1 MVNIFITDKCP
12 EVSAYNLC
20 YRHVVKMILEC
31 AQLLS
36 TTHRYFDDNNANEM
50 GLYKA
55 SHINHPSAKW
65 CRESADN
72 YLWVYNHMVAL
83 GDIYLMQTGKQHKSI
98 KQIGEQL
105 GNSPAGII
113 RYGLTPFVAVVP
125 DYINSKQ
132 INVFDKYKLTL
143 IEKYKE
149 WATRE
154 KPLSVEFPIA
164 TPEWFV

>member
-1 MVNIFITDKCP
+1 
-12 EVSAYNLC
+12 
-20 YRHVVKMILEC
+20 MIIKL
-31 AQLLS
+31 
-36 TTHRYFDDNNANEM
+36 TT
-50 GLYKA
+50 
-55 SHINHPSAKW
+55 
-65 CRESADN
+65 
-72 YLWVYNHMVAL
+72 WVYNHMVAL